1 MGIFSRR
8 RNRVTAVT
16 EALVQPSDLNRVQ
29 GDRACKSPI
38 ESPLIRKSG
47 TAGESLIGARQ

>member
-1 MGIFSRR
+1 MGMFSRR

-29 GDRACKSPI
+29 GQRACKHLI

-47 TAGESLIGARQ
+47 AAGESLIGARQ

>member
-38 ESPLIRKSG
+38 ESPLVRKSG
-47 TAGESLIGARQ
+47 TADESLIGARQ

>member
-1 MGIFSRR
+1 MGMFSRR

-29 GDRACKSPI
+29 GQRACKQPI
-38 ESPLIRKSG
+38 ESPLISKSG
-47 TAGESLIGARQ
+47 IAGESLVGARQ